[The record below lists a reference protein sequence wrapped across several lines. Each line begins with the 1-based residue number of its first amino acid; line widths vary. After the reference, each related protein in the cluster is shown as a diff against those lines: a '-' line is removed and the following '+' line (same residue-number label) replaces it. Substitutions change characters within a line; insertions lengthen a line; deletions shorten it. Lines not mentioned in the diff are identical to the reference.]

1 MQTADGSL
9 IAGSRLQWSDDLS
22 QPSLQTSIQR
32 LVIVAAKAGMSVQQM
47 IDLLNAGL
55 NVEGLLL
62 LIELRLKEPR
72 PAPQPELPIWKM

>member
-32 LVIVAAKAGMSVQQM
+32 LVIVAAKAGMQQM